1 MSQLSNRTILEKA
14 DLALSDLT
22 AGGGVL
28 KPAQALKFMRLLIK
42 KSVLMQMVTAVPM
55 GSPKQE
61 ISQIKFGKRILR
73 PAQES
78 TALAPADRAKP
89 DLSKVELDAKLVK
102 AEVRLSDET
111 LEDSIE
117 RGELRQTIMELIAEA
132 IARDMEELVIKGDT
146 TSTDPFLALMDG
158 LIKQATSHV
167 VDVAGGPIS
176 KNVLADLLKTLP
188 SEYLVDKKVMAFL
201 GSVDADLNYRS
212 SLAERAT
219 VGGDKFLEQDTPV
232 LYSGVPFVPIPLF
245 PEDLGTTGNQTAVL
259 LTNPKNVMVGI
270 WRQIRIETQ
279 RLISEGV
286 LHIVATMRF
295 DTKFADE
302 AGVAK
307 AINIKL

>member
-22 AGGGVL
+22 AGGGLL

-42 KSVLMQMVTAVPM
+42 KSVLMQMVTVVPM

-61 ISQIKFGKRILR
+61 VSQIKFGKRILR
-73 PAQES
+73 PAQEA
-78 TALAPADRAKP
+78 TALAPADRSKP

-102 AEVRLSDET
+102 GEVRLSDET

-146 TSTDPFLALMDG
+146 TSTDPYLALMDG

-167 VDVAGGPIS
+167 VDVANGPIS
-176 KNVLADLLKTLP
+176 KSVLGDLLKTLP

-201 GSVDADLNYRS
+201 ASVDADLNYRS

-219 VGGDKFLEQDTPV
+219 VGGDKFLEQDAPV
-232 LYSGVPFVPIPLF
+232 LYSGVPFMPIPLF
-245 PEDLGTTGNQTAVL
+245 PEDLGATGNQTAVL
-259 LTNPKNVMVGI
+259 LTNPKNVLVGI

-295 DTKFADE
+295 DTRFADE